1 MRAPKNIRA
10 IEKAGPD
17 MMGFICWENSCR
29 YVDEVPTYLPQCI
42 RVGVFVNPSAEYVVR
57 KTNELQLNCIQL
69 HGKEDPQFCIKVK
82 NETGLP
88 IIKAISVNTIDDIET
103 WTQYES
109 VVDMLLFDTKCKSIG
124 GSGEQFNWDILN
136 HYQGNIPFLLAGG
149 IGPED
154 VDRLFTWHHP
164 MWIGIDINSRFE
176 EAPAMKNVEAITQ
189 FIKQIRSHE

>member
-1 MRAPKNIRA
+1 MKL
-10 IEKAGPD
+10 D
-17 MMGFICWENSCR
+17 
-29 YVDEVPTYLPQCI
+29 
-42 RVGVFVNPSAEYVVR
+42 
-57 KTNELQLNCIQL
+57 IQL

-109 VVDMLLFDTKCKSIG
+109 VTDMFLFDTKCKSIG

-149 IGPED
+149 IGLED

>member
-1 MRAPKNIRA
+1 MRAPENIRA

-42 RVGVFVNPSAEYVVR
+42 RVGVFVNPSSEYVVR

-69 HGKEDPQFCIKVK
+69 HGKEDPQFC
-82 NETGLP
+82 
-88 IIKAISVNTIDDIET
+88 
-103 WTQYES
+103 
-109 VVDMLLFDTKCKSIG
+109 M
-124 GSGEQFNWDILN
+124 
-136 HYQGNIPFLLAGG
+136 AGG

-154 VDRLFTWHHP
+154 VDRLLAWHHP

-176 EAPAMKNVEAITQ
+176 EAPAMKNGEAITQ

>member
-42 RVGVFVNPSAEYVVR
+42 RVGVFVNPSSEYVVR
-57 KTNELQLNCIQL
+57 KTNELQL
-69 HGKEDPQFCIKVK
+69 
-82 NETGLP
+82 
-88 IIKAISVNTIDDIET
+88 
-103 WTQYES
+103 TQYES
-109 VVDMLLFDTKCKSIG
+109 VADMFLFDTKCKSIG

-149 IGPED
+149 IGLED

-176 EAPAMKNVEAITQ
+176 EAPAMKNVEVITQ